1 MLQDSFC
8 RFVNCNA
15 PYSPNHTSE
24 IIRVR
29 MYPLKKELTQEAF
42 GKPIGYVPGFLPK
55 PEMLA
60 YIWM

>member
-1 MLQDSFC
+1 
-8 RFVNCNA
+8 
-15 PYSPNHTSE
+15 
-24 IIRVR
+24 